1 MTNRSIPPLH
11 EGEATLRALTLEDL
25 PHTLA
30 WRNHPDSRVW
40 FHSTETIAPQQHV
53 DWFEKYL
60 LRDDDYVF
68 VVDVAGEPRAQAALY
83 HLTAEGA
90 EFGRLLV
97 DPSSRGLGLAH
108 LTIRLCLRAAREVF
122 GMPRLTL
129 EVKHDN
135 LAARRAYERAGF
147 VEVRRDAD
155 GVVQMELLLN

>member
-40 FHSTETIAPQQHV
+40 FHSTETIEPEQHGK
-53 DWFEKYL
+53 WFEQYL

-68 VVDVAGEPRAQAALY
+68 VVEVAGEARAQAAL
-83 HLTAEGA
+83 HLTYEGA

-97 DPSSRGLGLAH
+97 DPLFRGLGLTH
-108 LTIRLCLRAAREVF
+108 LTIRLCVRAAREVF
-122 GMPRLTL
+122 EIPRLML

-147 VEVRRDAD
+147 AEVRRDAD
-155 GVVQMELLLN
+155 GVVQMELLLS